1 MILSLPVVP
10 QVVVFSWHT
19 SAYNLKITIHTFH
32 SILVSLNF
40 WRNVTDTRR
49 PSDAALKYRSR
60 DNPPQHEFWWP
71 KLMSTWALSWR
82 NEFRTVNMNNGHD
95 YASANKIYFND
106 LTYDDPRIIKLA
118 KRSVLSNNL
127 NNFNV
132 FLMLVYLDQHR
143 SYESII
149 LSMKIQH

>member
-1 MILSLPVVP
+1 
-10 QVVVFSWHT
+10 
-19 SAYNLKITIHTFH
+19 
-32 SILVSLNF
+32 
-40 WRNVTDTRR
+40 
-49 PSDAALKYRSR
+49 
-60 DNPPQHEFWWP
+60 
-71 KLMSTWALSWR
+71 
-82 NEFRTVNMNNGHD
+82 MNNGHD

-143 SYESII
+143 
-149 LSMKIQH
+149 